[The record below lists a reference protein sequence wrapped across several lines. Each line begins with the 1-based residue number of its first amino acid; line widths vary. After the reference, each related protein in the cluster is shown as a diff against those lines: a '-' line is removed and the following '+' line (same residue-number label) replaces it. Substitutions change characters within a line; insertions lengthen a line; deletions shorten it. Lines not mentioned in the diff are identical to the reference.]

1 MLRDQERI
9 RSQGH
14 HSPRSLRHWRVR
26 TETAMSGLNLTMLP
40 EAGSR
45 VVVAG
50 GCGGIGK
57 ILVKACVD
65 HRMDVTVL
73 DTPSAIESAE
83 AIEGVSYV
91 AFDGRDPESIVRA
104 VNAVTARHDGLECLF
119 FLSGFPIIPRRPLSE
134 VPIDKWN
141 ELMSVNL
148 TSAYLLV
155 NGLSPLLKQG
165 RDPAI
170 VTVASSLA
178 YQVMPGMSAYAA
190 SKGGLISLTKAFAAE
205 LAPTVRA
212 NSVAPGAVDTD
223 FLSGG
228 TGRVEDKGAR
238 SWFDDISAKY
248 VASIPL
254 GRVADE
260 QDVVGPMLFLAGQGS
275 RYMTGQV
282 LHLNGGRL
290 TP

>member
-9 RSQGH
+9 RSPGH
-14 HSPRSLRHWRVR
+14 HSPRSLRHRRVR

-57 ILVKACVD
+57 ILVKVCVD

-73 DTPSAIESAE
+73 DTPLAIESAE

-91 AFDGRDPESIVRA
+91 AFDGRDPESIERA
-104 VNAVTARHDGLECLF
+104 VYAVTARHDGLECLF

-155 NGLSPLLKQG
+155 NGLSPLLKRG

-170 VTVASSLA
+170 VTVALEPRLPGNARHVGLRCLQGRA
-178 YQVMPGMSAYAA
+178 YLPDQGIRGRTGTHRPRQFRSAGSGRYR
-190 SKGGLISLTKAFAAE
+190 L
-205 LAPTVRA
+205 PVRWY
-212 NSVAPGAVDTD
+212 GA
-223 FLSGG
+223 
-228 TGRVEDKGAR
+228 GRG
-238 SWFDDISAKY
+238 
-248 VASIPL
+248 
-254 GRVADE
+254 
-260 QDVVGPMLFLAGQGS
+260 
-275 RYMTGQV
+275 
-282 LHLNGGRL
+282 
-290 TP
+290 